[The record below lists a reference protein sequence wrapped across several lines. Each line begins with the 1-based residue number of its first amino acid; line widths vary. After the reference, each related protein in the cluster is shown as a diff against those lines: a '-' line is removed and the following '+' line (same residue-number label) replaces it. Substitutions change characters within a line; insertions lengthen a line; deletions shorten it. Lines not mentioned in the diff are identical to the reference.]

1 MKSSLGLNESS
12 ENIGFRARVV
22 LAAFKMREL
31 PIEYI
36 YRLFRLYCSLV
47 NSFGDTVLFY
57 IFALKFAGLFL
68 ISPKTIV
75 DTLNFRRP
83 LLFDPEI

>member
-47 NSFGDTVLFY
+47 NSFGVLSY
-57 IFALKFAGLFL
+57 IFALKFAGFFF

>member
-22 LAAFKMREL
+22 LAAFKMQ
-31 PIEYI
+31 IEYMCG
-36 YRLFRLYCSLV
+36 LHRLYHSLY
-47 NSFGDTVLFY
+47 NSFGVLFSF
-57 IFALKFAGLFL
+57 ICIKICCIFL
-68 ISPKTIV
+68 ISQKTIV

-83 LLFDPEI
+83 LLFDPEL